1 MFSAPAFFRI
11 QDTVPGHWTA
21 RRITSVSV
29 AVTGCRST
37 HLTPADALVTVQ
49 QTQPDADFEIHVRA
63 DDMTAPVEVRAALLK
78 LRKAGIVVA
87 RRPYERTFEQ
97 FSQIGL
103 TEDDLKALIYEK
115 PFFGTPAA
123 RLEVVDSQR
132 KVVLELAIVV
142 VGDLP

>member
-1 MFSAPAFFRI
+1 MSTPGFYLIRKIAPESWGATRMFATGP
-11 QDTVPGHWTA
+11 
-21 RRITSVSV
+21 VSF
-29 AVTGCRST
+29 RST
-37 HLTPADALVTVQ
+37 YPTPAHVLATLPPAEAPVEL
-49 QTQPDADFEIHVRA
+49 EIHVQA
-63 DDMTAPVEVRAALLK
+63 DDMTAPAAVRAALLK
-78 LRKAGIVVA
+78 LRDAGIDVA

-103 TEDDLKALIYEK
+103 TEDDLNALIYEK

>member
-1 MFSAPAFFRI
+1 MSTPGFYLIRKTAPESWGATRMFP
-11 QDTVPGHWTA
+11 TGP
-21 RRITSVSV
+21 VSL
-29 AVTGCRST
+29 RST
-37 HLTPADALVTVQ
+37 YPTPAHVLATLPPAELPVEL
-49 QTQPDADFEIHVRA
+49 EIHVQA
-63 DDMTAPVEVRAALLK
+63 DDMTAPAAVRAALLK
-78 LRKAGIVVA
+78 LRDAGIDVA
-87 RRPYERTFEQ
+87 RRPYERTTEQ